1 MTIRLNRLRSLEDF
15 QEYCFR
21 FESQRLA
28 HLTWMRDRL
37 KWKSDQGETRF
48 KAFSYPVGRKQP
60 LIVMRQWV
68 NGQWVI
74 NHRESFVCPKTGL
87 NNRMRASIHVMD
99 LEANLYPD
107 SRIFLTE
114 QVTPLFSAVK
124 SRYPNL
130 TGSEYRGVDC
140 QPGTV
145 DAQGVRHEDL
155 ECLSFADQSF
165 DLIMSFDVL
174 EHVTDAH
181 RSMQEVFRCL
191 NQDGTFLWTA
201 PFDPGKQANTVRAF
215 MQDDEI
221 VHLMPPEYHGDLMKP
236 DGVLCFRYFGWDVL
250 NEMRDIGF
258 KDAYVYWCIQR
269 CTVMLEIR

>member
-60 LIVMRQWV
+60 LIVTRQWV

-87 NNRMRASIHVMD
+87 NNRMRASIHMMD

-107 SRIFLTE
+107 SRIF
-114 QVTPLFSAVK
+114 
-124 SRYPNL
+124 
-130 TGSEYRGVDC
+130 
-140 QPGTV
+140 
-145 DAQGVRHEDL
+145 
-155 ECLSFADQSF
+155 
-165 DLIMSFDVL
+165 
-174 EHVTDAH
+174 
-181 RSMQEVFRCL
+181 
-191 NQDGTFLWTA
+191 
-201 PFDPGKQANTVRAF
+201 
-215 MQDDEI
+215 
-221 VHLMPPEYHGDLMKP
+221 
-236 DGVLCFRYFGWDVL
+236 
-250 NEMRDIGF
+250 
-258 KDAYVYWCIQR
+258 
-269 CTVMLEIR
+269 